1 MLAARSRLAMKAV
14 CTVVVATAMSLAL
27 VVPALAQAPN
37 PAASDPAVR
46 FVEAL
51 PLYAPANKVSGTITL
66 WGHGSF
72 KHDFMG
78 PLVNHWIAAF
88 HDHQPDV
95 QFAYQMYG
103 TASAIG
109 ALYTG
114 AGNLAILG
122 EEISPEAALAFRRA
136 KGYAPTG
143 IPIATGSLDVNFF
156 DYAHMIFVHR
166 DNPIEK
172 LSLAQLESIFGTEHR
187 RSAHS
192 IRTWGELGADGDWA
206 NKRIQPYGWKVDDDF
221 ALFFREAVLGG
232 SHRWNPDIK
241 EYVHQIRADGTQYDH
256 GQQILDAL
264 ARDRF
269 GIAISNVRYVN
280 PNVKAVALSRAAV
293 GPYHLATT
301 ASLIAQDYPL
311 VRVIPAFVDR
321 APGHSMEP
329 AVGEFLRF
337 ILSRE
342 GQAALLSESGYLP
355 LGPEARREALEQ
367 LR

>member
-1 MLAARSRLAMKAV
+1 MRILRILVKAV
-14 CTVVVATAMSLAL
+14 CTVVATAMSLAL
-27 VVPALAQAPN
+27 ALPTLAQPPN
-37 PAASDPAVR
+37 PATSNPAVR
-46 FVEAL
+46 FIDAL
-51 PLYAPANKVSGTITL
+51 PRYAPAHKVSGTITL

-78 PLVNHWIAAF
+78 PLVTRWIDAF
-88 HDHQPDV
+88 HNHQPDV
-95 QFAYQMYG
+95 QFVYKMYG

-122 EEISPEAALAFRRA
+122 EEIGPEAALSFRRA

-172 LSLAQLESIFGTEHR
+172 LSLAQLDSIFGTEHKRGAHNIR
-187 RSAHS
+187 R
-192 IRTWGELGADGDWA
+192 WGDLGAGGDWA
-206 NKRIQPYGWKVDDDF
+206 DKRIQPYGWKVDDDF
-221 ALFFREAVLGG
+221 ALFFRETVLEG

-241 EYVHQIRADGTQYDH
+241 EYVHQIRLDGSQYDH

-269 GIAISNVRYVN
+269 GIAISNVRYAN
-280 PNVKAVALSRAAV
+280 PDVKAVALSRAAS

-311 VRVIPAFVDR
+311 VRIIPAFVDR
-321 APGHSMEP
+321 APGHPLEP
-329 AVGEFLRF
+329 AVAEFLRF

-342 GQAALLSESGYLP
+342 GQTALLTASGYLP
-355 LGPEARREALEQ
+355 LGPEAIRKALQQ

>member
-1 MLAARSRLAMKAV
+1 MKSIIEVNATRTFIAA
-14 CTVVVATAMSLAL
+14 ATALVIAL
-27 VVPALAQAPN
+27 PVLSQPVN
-37 PAASDPAVR
+37 PAASGLAVR
-46 FVEAL
+46 FADSL
-51 PLYAPANKVSGTITL
+51 PLYAPANKVTGTITL

-72 KHDFMG
+72 KRDFMG
-78 PLVNHWIAAF
+78 RLVSLWMDGFRKH
-88 HDHQPDV
+88 HPDV
-95 QFAYQMYG
+95 RFVYKMYG

-122 EEISPEAALAFRRA
+122 EEISPEAARAFRRA

-166 DNPIEK
+166 DNPVEK
-172 LSLAQLESIFGTEHR
+172 LTLAQVEAIFGTEHKR
-187 RSAHS
+187 GRHN
-192 IRTWGELGADGDWA
+192 IRTWRELGASGEWA
-206 NKRIQPYGWKVDDDF
+206 DKRIQPYGWKVDEDF
-221 ALFFREAVLGG
+221 ALFFREAVLED

-241 EYVHQIRADGTQYDH
+241 EYVHATREDGTQYDH

-264 ARDRF
+264 ARDPF
-269 GIAISNVRYVN
+269 GIAISNVRYAN
-280 PNVKAVALSRAAV
+280 PQVKAVALSRTPG

-311 VRVIPAFVDR
+311 VRIIPAFVDR
-321 APGHSMEP
+321 APRRPLEP
-329 AVGEFLRF
+329 AVREFLRF

-342 GQAALLSESGYLP
+342 GQQALLQESGYLP
-355 LGPEARREALEQ
+355 LGPEAIRKALEI
-367 LR
+367 LE

>member
-1 MLAARSRLAMKAV
+1 MNPTRNLIAA
-14 CTVVVATAMSLAL
+14 AMSLSIAL
-27 VVPALAQAPN
+27 PVFSQPVN

-46 FVEAL
+46 FVDSL
-51 PLYAPANKVSGTITL
+51 PLYAPGNKVRGTITL

-72 KHDFMG
+72 KRDFMG
-78 PLVNHWIAAF
+78 RLVTLWIEGF
-88 HDHQPDV
+88 RKHHPDV
-95 QFAYQMYG
+95 QFVYKMYG

-166 DNPIEK
+166 DNPIDK
-172 LSLAQLESIFGTEHR
+172 LTLADLEAIFGTEHKR
-187 RSAHS
+187 GERNL
-192 IRTWGELGADGDWA
+192 RTWGDLGVSGEWA
-206 NKRIQPYGWKVDDDF
+206 TQRIQPYGWKVDDDF
-221 ALFFREAVLGG
+221 ALFFREAVLEG
-232 SHRWNPDIK
+232 SHRWNPDIH
-241 EYVHQIRADGTQYDH
+241 EYVHAMRADGTQYDH

-264 ARDRF
+264 ALNRF
-269 GIAISNVRYVN
+269 GIAISNVRYAN
-280 PNVKAVALSRAAV
+280 AHVKPVALARAPGA
-293 GPYHLATT
+293 PYHLATI

-311 VRVIPAFVDR
+311 VRIIAAFVDR
-321 APGHSMEP
+321 APGRPLEP
-329 AVGEFLRF
+329 AVREFLRF

-342 GQAALLSESGYLP
+342 GQQALLQESGYLP
-355 LGPEARREALEQ
+355 LGPEAIRQALEKLQ
-367 LR
+367 